1 MDDRMRSGAV
11 RGRWRLVLAGV
22 ALGAMAL
29 ACSRSDLPQD
39 FSAITQIPGV
49 PTIPLGFDT
58 SDITPVVIPTLAQ
71 LLPPPDKGT
80 DATAE
85 PLMQSPAPT
94 LTPFAQGPTPAG
106 LLGTPTP
113 FPPQP
118 VAGSPTP
125 NPTRES
131 ALNRTA
137 VEVYTIQRGDT
148 LNVIG
153 SRYGISAEEIAKA
166 NDLTITDTLFVGQTL
181 DIPLPQKPVYGP
193 ALKILPDSELVYGP
207 GDAGFDLDR
216 FVTEQ
221 GGFLATYS
229 EDVPGYALDGLS
241 EFRTLTG
248 IEIVRIISAR
258 YSVSPRL
265 LLAVLEF
272 QSGWVTN
279 PDPKDA
285 TLQYPMRRAEQGRE
299 GLFKQLTWSANQL
312 NNGYYAWKSGALI
325 SFGFDAGVSRIV
337 APTLNP
343 GTVGVQSLFSRL
355 MPASE
360 WERTVSAN
368 GFPATYSGLFGDPFS
383 RAIEPVVPTDLQQP
397 PLTLPFEPGK
407 IWAFTG
413 GPHAAFDFGSAW
425 AALDFAPPAEAEG
438 CLQSDEWVT
447 ASAPGLVLRSEY
459 GAVALDLD
467 GDGAEGTGWVLIYFH
482 IELRDRVAVGTYV
495 QTGDRLG
502 HPSCEG
508 GISNGT
514 HTHVSRK
521 YNGEWIAAD
530 DGRIPFVLDGWTS
543 AGLNDT
549 EYDGTL
555 SKGAITIEACNCR
568 DESNAIA
575 RP

>member
-1 MDDRMRSGAV
+1 MLLKV
-11 RGRWRLVLAGV
+11 QGRRWGVVLAGA
-22 ALGAMAL
+22 ALAVSAL

-58 SDITPVVIPTLAQ
+58 RDVTPVIIPTLAQ
-71 LLPPPDKGT
+71 LLPPPDGST
-80 DATAE
+80 E
-85 PLMQSPAPT
+85 VPLLQSPVPT
-94 LTPFAQGPTPAG
+94 LTPFAIDATPAG

-113 FPPQP
+113 FAPKP

-125 NPTRES
+125 NPTRNS

-137 VEVYTIQRGDT
+137 IEAYTIQRGDT

-153 SRYGISAEEIAKA
+153 SRYGLSAQDIADA
-166 NDLTITDTLFVGQTL
+166 NGITITDTLFVGQVL
-181 DIPLPQKPVYGP
+181 NIPLPERPVYGP
-193 ALKILPDSELVYGP
+193 ALKILPDSELVLGP
-207 GDAGFDLDR
+207 GDAGFDLEG
-216 FVTEQ
+216 FIASQ
-221 GGFLATYS
+221 GGYLATYT

-241 EFRTLTG
+241 EFRTLSG
-248 IEIVRIISAR
+248 AEIVRIISTR
-258 YSVSPRL
+258 YSVSPRA
-265 LLAVLEF
+265 LLAALEF
-272 QSGWVTN
+272 QSGWVTSAE
-279 PDPKDA
+279 PRDA

-299 GLFKQLTWSANQL
+299 GLYRQLTWTANQL
-312 NNGYYAWKSGALI
+312 NNGYYAWESGALI

-343 GTVGVQSLFSRL
+343 GTVGVQSMFAKL

-360 WERTVSAN
+360 WERAMSAD
-368 GFPATYSGLFGDPFS
+368 GFPATYRALFGDPFT
-383 RAIEPVVPTDLQQP
+383 RAVEPVVPGDLQQP
-397 PLTLPFEPGK
+397 PLILPFEPGK
-407 IWAFTG
+407 VWAYTG

-438 CLQSDEWVT
+438 CLISDEWAT
-447 ASAPGLVLRSEY
+447 AAAPGLVLRSEY

-467 GDGAEGTGWVLIYFH
+467 GDGAEGTGWVLVYFH
-482 IELRDRVAVGTYV
+482 IEQRDRVPVGTYL
-495 QTGDRLG
+495 QTGDRIG

-508 GISNGT
+508 GISTGT
-514 HTHVSRK
+514 HLHFGRK
-521 YNGEWIAAD
+521 YNGVWIAAD
-530 DGRIPFVLDGWTS
+530 VGIPFVLDGWQA

-555 SKGAITIEACNCR
+555 RKGALTLEACNCR
-568 DESNAIA
+568 DESNAIS

>member
-1 MDDRMRSGAV
+1 MGDRKLGHSERGTWRVAAVGALLTGAV
-11 RGRWRLVLAGV
+11 
-22 ALGAMAL
+22 L

-58 SDITPVVIPTLAQ
+58 SDITPVVIPTLAH
-71 LLPPPDKGT
+71 LLPPPDQNTG
-80 DATAE
+80 ATAA
-85 PLMQSPAPT
+85 PAMQSPAPT
-94 LTPFAQGPTPAG
+94 LTPFAGGATPAG
-106 LLGTPTP
+106 LLGSPTP

-118 VAGSPTP
+118 ILGSPTP
-125 NPTRES
+125 NPTRDS
-131 ALNRTA
+131 VLSRKA

-153 SRYGISAEEIAKA
+153 SQYGVSAEEIAKA
-166 NDLTITDTLFVGQTL
+166 NDLTITDTLFVGQVL
-181 DIPLPQKPVYGP
+181 NIPVPAKPVYGP

-207 GDAGFDLDR
+207 GDAGFDLEG
-216 FVTEQ
+216 FIAGQ
-221 GGFLATYS
+221 GGYLATYS

-241 EFRTLTG
+241 EFHTLTG
-248 IEIVRIISAR
+248 TEIVRIISAR

-272 QSGWVTN
+272 QSGWVT
-279 PDPKDA
+279 DPEPREA

-299 GLFKQLTWSANQL
+299 GLFRQLTWSANQL
-312 NNGYYAWKSGALI
+312 NNGYYAWKSGSLI

-360 WERTVSAN
+360 WERAVAAD
-368 GFPATYSGLFGDPFS
+368 GFPATYQGLFGDPFT
-383 RAIEPVVPTDLQQP
+383 RAIEPVVPSDLQQP
-397 PLTLPFEPGK
+397 LLTLPFEPGK
-407 IWAFTG
+407 VWAYTG

-438 CLQSDEWVT
+438 CLVSEEWVT
-447 ASAPGLVLRSEY
+447 ASAPGLVLRSEF

-467 GDGAEGTGWVLIYFH
+467 GDGAEGTGWVIIYFH
-482 IELRDRVAVGTYV
+482 IEQRDRVAAGTFV

-514 HTHVSRK
+514 HTHLSRK

-530 DGRIPFVLDGWTS
+530 TGIPFVLDGWTA
-543 AGLNDT
+543 AGLDDT

-555 SKGAITIEACNCR
+555 SKGAIVLEACNCR
-568 DESNAIA
+568 DDSNAIS

>member
-1 MDDRMRSGAV
+1 MIRMLDRRP
-11 RGRWRLVLAGV
+11 WPLLVAGV
-22 ALGAMAL
+22 ALAGAAL

-58 SDITPVVIPTLAQ
+58 LDVTPVIIPTLAQ
-71 LLPPPDKGT
+71 LLPPPGQEGG
-80 DATAE
+80 ATSA

-94 LTPFAQGPTPAG
+94 LTPFAKGPTPAG

-113 FPPQP
+113 FPPRP
-118 VAGSPTP
+118 VAGIPTP
-125 NPTRES
+125 NPTRDS
-131 ALNRTA
+131 VLSRTSI
-137 VEVYTIQRGDT
+137 EIYTIQRGDT

-153 SRYGISAEEIAKA
+153 SQYGLSAQDIADA
-166 NDLTITDTLFVGQTL
+166 NGMTITDTLFVGQTL
-181 DIPLPQKPVYGP
+181 NIPLPERPVYGP
-193 ALKILPDSELVYGP
+193 ALKILPDSELVFGP
-207 GDAGFDLDR
+207 GDAGFDLEGFIAR
-216 FVTEQ
+216 Q
-221 GGFLATYS
+221 GGYLATYS

-248 IEIVRIISAR
+248 AEIVRIISAR

-272 QSGWVTN
+272 QSGWVTGAE
-279 PDPKDA
+279 PRA
-285 TLQYPMRRAEQGRE
+285 GTLEYPMRRAEQGRE

-312 NNGYYAWKSGALI
+312 NNGYYAWQSGALI

-360 WERTVSAN
+360 WERTLSAG
-368 GFPATYSGLFGDPFS
+368 GFPATYAALFGDPFT
-383 RAIEPVVPTDLQQP
+383 RAVDPVVPADLQQP
-397 PLTLPFEPGK
+397 PLVLPFEPGK
-407 IWAFTG
+407 IWAYTG

-425 AALDFAPPAEAEG
+425 ASLDFAPPAEAEG
-438 CLQSDEWVT
+438 CLQSEEWVT

-459 GAVALDLD
+459 GAVAVDLD
-467 GDGAEGTGWVLIYFH
+467 GDGAEGTGWVMVYFH
-482 IELRDRVAVGTYV
+482 VEQRDRVSVGTFV

-514 HTHVSRK
+514 HVHLSRK

-530 DGRIPFVLDGWTS
+530 TGIPFVLDGWQ
-543 AGLNDT
+543 AGGLNDT

-555 SKGAITIEACNCR
+555 RKGAITLEACNCR
-568 DESNAIA
+568 DESNAIS

>member
-1 MDDRMRSGAV
+1 MKQTFDRR
-11 RGRWRLVLAGV
+11 RWALAATGMTLVLAV
-22 ALGAMAL
+22 L

-49 PTIPLGFDT
+49 PTIPFGFDT
-58 SDITPVVIPTLAQ
+58 RDVTPLVIPTLAH
-71 LLPPPDKGT
+71 LLPPPDQNT
-80 DATAE
+80 SATPDA
-85 PLMQSPAPT
+85 LMQSPVPT
-94 LTPFAQGPTPAG
+94 LTPFAAGPTASG

-113 FPPQP
+113 FAPRA
-118 VAGSPTP
+118 VAGTPTA
-125 NPTRES
+125 NPTRDTV
-131 ALNRTA
+131 LNRTA
-137 VEVYTIQRGDT
+137 VEQYTVERGDT

-153 SRYGISAEEIAKA
+153 SQYGLSAEDIAKA
-166 NDLTITDTLFVGQTL
+166 NKITITDTLFVGQVL
-181 DIPLPQKPVYGP
+181 NIPLPEKPVYGP

-207 GDAGFDLDR
+207 GDAGFDLEG
-216 FVTEQ
+216 FIAQQ
-221 GGFLATYS
+221 GGYLATYT

-241 EFRTLTG
+241 EFKTLTG
-248 IEIVRIISAR
+248 SEIVRIISGR

-265 LLAVLEF
+265 LLAVLEH
-272 QSGWVTN
+272 QSEWVTN
-279 PDPKDA
+279 PNPREA
-285 TLQYPMRRAEQGRE
+285 TLQYPLRRAEQGRE
-299 GLFKQLTWSANQL
+299 GLYRQLTWTANQL
-312 NNGYYAWKSGALI
+312 NNGYYSWKSGALI

-343 GTVGVQSLFSRL
+343 GTVGVQSYFSRL

-360 WERTVSAN
+360 WERAVSAD
-368 GFPATYSGLFGDPFS
+368 GFPATYQRLFGDPFT
-383 RAIEPVVPTDLQQP
+383 RTVDPVVPADLQQP
-397 PLTLPFEPGK
+397 PLTLPFEPDK
-407 IWAFTG
+407 VWAFTG

-425 AALDFAPPAEAEG
+425 SALDFAPPAEAEG
-438 CLQSDEWVT
+438 CLTSDEWVV

-467 GDGAEGTGWVLIYFH
+467 GDGAEGTGWVLVYFH
-482 IELRDRVAVGTYV
+482 IEQRDRVPVGSYV

-514 HTHVSRK
+514 HVHFSRK

-530 DGRIPFVLDGWTS
+530 TGIPFVLDGWQA
-543 AGLNDT
+543 AGLDDT

-555 SKGAITIEACNCR
+555 RKGAITLEACNCR
-568 DESNAIA
+568 DDSNAIS